1 MASYG
6 TLSVVLAAAL
16 RRRRRQVRPLTPLNL
31 VLYALATEH
40 ISRVIAKDSVS
51 APLRVPFTVF
61 KEPAG
66 EGEVNEEVIGHG
78 AQHAI
83 GELLTCPFC
92 LGQWVATALV
102 AGTVAAPTLTTAIVS
117 VSALARAS
125 DYLQLLHGLVRE
137 RVE

>member
-1 MASYG
+1 M
-6 TLSVVLAAAL
+6 
-16 RRRRRQVRPLTPLNL
+16 
-31 VLYALATEH
+31 
-40 ISRVIAKDSVS
+40 
-51 APLRVPFTVF
+51 PFTVF
-61 KEPAG
+61 QEPAG

-125 DYLQLLHGLVRE
+125 DYLQLLYGLIRE